1 MATNQ
6 QTQILIKLSNSDKE
20 IIKIAADL
28 LGLGIS
34 SFCRMTSLEKA
45 HELNQ
50 KSLVQKSPVHHSNS
64 FDSLDTLNDTIA

>member
-1 MATNQ
+1 MTQNQ
-6 QTQILIKLSNSDKE
+6 ETQISIKLSNSDKE

-45 HELNQ
+45 HELIQKNSIQ
-50 KSLVQKSPVHHSNS
+50 KSSVHHKSS
-64 FDSLDTLNDTIA
+64 PDSLDTLNDTIA